1 MTTTTNGNMIAIIG
15 NAAIVT
21 APYHPS
27 FAGYARQLGGR
38 WLADKRVWSF
48 DTRDVGRVRD
58 LLIDMFGTDGSP
70 TELVTLRVECE
81 EPIWDKCGGDLELWL
96 AGRLV
101 AKTLGR
107 DATPRLGSGV
117 VVVAGKGFTSGGSRK
132 NPEIQYYNKT
142 IIELRDVP
150 LRIAKRVADAHPQYI
165 TIESSIMSPP
175 PEQIDTKR
183 AELLAERAALAARL
197 SEIDRELSQQP
208 VEAKVVVPALL
219 LDEP

>member
-1 MTTTTNGNMIAIIG
+1 MIDVIG
-15 NAAIVT
+15 NTAIVT

-27 FAGYARQLGGR
+27 FAGFARQLGGR
-38 WLADKRVWSF
+38 WMADKRAWSF
-48 DTRDVGRVRD
+48 DARDVGRVRD
-58 LLIDMFGTDGSP
+58 LLLDMFGTDGSLM
-70 TELVTLRVECE
+70 ELVTLRVVCDSSV
-81 EPIWDKCGGDLELWL
+81 WDKCGGDIEIWL

-117 VVVAGKGFTSGGSRK
+117 VVIAGKGFGSGGSRK
-132 NPEIQYYNKT
+132 NPEVQFHGGT
-142 IIELRDVP
+142 IFELRDVP
-150 LRIAKRVADAHPQYI
+150 LRIAKRVADAHPKYI
-165 TIESSIMSPP
+165 TVESSIMSPP
-175 PEQIDTKR
+175 PEQLDTKR

-208 VEAKVVVPALL
+208 VEAKVVVPSSL